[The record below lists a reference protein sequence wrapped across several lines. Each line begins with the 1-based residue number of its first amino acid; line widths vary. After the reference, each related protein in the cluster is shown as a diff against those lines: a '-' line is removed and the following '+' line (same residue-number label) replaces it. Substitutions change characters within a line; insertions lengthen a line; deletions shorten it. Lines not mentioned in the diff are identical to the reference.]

1 MNQTNLAKKNQ
12 IVLNHVWGLH
22 LHTSSAPSIQPHR
35 NTSYMPRKRFRQE
48 CSFTPDGS
56 VRRPARVAL
65 SIRLK
70 MMLARA
76 SNAAGEVKSN
86 QRQHMLAMFI
96 PGCYV
101 KRKLSPH
108 YNVD

>member
-1 MNQTNLAKKNQ
+1 MC
-12 IVLNHVWGLH
+12 VSLN
-22 LHTSSAPSIQPHR
+22 
-35 NTSYMPRKRFRQE
+35 PRKHFRQE
-48 CSFTPDGS
+48 YSFMPDGS
-56 VRRPARVAL
+56 ARRLAPVAL

-86 QRQHMLAMFI
+86 QRQHMLAMLT
-96 PGCYV
+96 PRCYV